1 MQWVGL
7 AIDLAIV
14 AGLGRAF
21 MRGSQVGLLRIIF
34 DVGGLILAVVAAFL
48 AYQHLGPWLTHHFH
62 LPAVVTSLSVF
73 SLAWVL
79 VELSYV
85 LILKLFPRVKS
96 HRHHF

>member
-7 AIDLAIV
+7 LIDLAIV
-14 AGLGRAF
+14 LGLGRAF
-21 MRGSQVGLLRIIF
+21 ARGSQVGLLRIIF
-34 DVGGLILAVVAAFL
+34 DVGGLVLAVVAAFL

-79 VELSYV
+79 VELSYIM
-85 LILKLFPRVKS
+85 ILKLLPRFKP
-96 HRHHF
+96 RRQHF